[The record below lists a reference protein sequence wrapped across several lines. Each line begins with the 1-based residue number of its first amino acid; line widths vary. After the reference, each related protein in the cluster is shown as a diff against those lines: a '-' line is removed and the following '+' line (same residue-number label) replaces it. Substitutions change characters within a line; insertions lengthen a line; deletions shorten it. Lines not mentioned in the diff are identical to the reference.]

1 MYTRAKVAG
10 CIIPC
15 DLSSRAEQPHPISH
29 PISYPSASTAIGESS
44 SYPINDPLVKQLYHG
59 CAWRTFCAARQLEAG
74 QVAIVPASCQLS
86 FQAGMRPAIRYGQAA
101 ISDQLSYQLSY
112 GRRLTGGR
120 SPVVWP
126 EVWSEMWLCEV

>member
-29 PISYPSASTAIGESS
+29 PISYPSASTAIAESS

-59 CAWRTFCAARQLEAG
+59 CVENILRRTTVGGWPSGYR
-74 QVAIVPASCQLS
+74 ASFL
-86 FQAGMRPAIRYGQAA
+86 PAIFPSRYATSYPIWSSSYIRSATLSAVLWPSAHRRQ
-101 ISDQLSYQLSY
+101 ISS
-112 GRRLTGGR
+112 GVARG
-120 SPVVWP
+120 VVRG
-126 EVWSEMWLCEV
+126 VVL